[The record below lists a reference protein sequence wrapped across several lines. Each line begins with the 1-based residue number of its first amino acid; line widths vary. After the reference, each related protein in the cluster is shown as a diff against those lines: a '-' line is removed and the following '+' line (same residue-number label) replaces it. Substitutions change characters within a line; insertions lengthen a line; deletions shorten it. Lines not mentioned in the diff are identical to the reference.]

1 MTMVIMNMEFRDE
14 KQIINLS
21 APKAE
26 SLNATLY
33 DRYLELKRDL
43 ISLRL
48 LLPEQ
53 QKMCLQFVKF
63 LKSTTVR

>member
-33 DRYLELKRDL
+33 D
-43 ISLRL
+43 
-48 LLPEQ
+48 
-53 QKMCLQFVKF
+53 
-63 LKSTTVR
+63 

>member
-21 APKAE
+21 APKAG

-33 DRYLELKRDL
+33 DRYLELKRDNFSSQINSQDML
-43 ISLRL
+43 SRGKI
-48 LLPEQ
+48 
-53 QKMCLQFVKF
+53 
-63 LKSTTVR
+63 TIT